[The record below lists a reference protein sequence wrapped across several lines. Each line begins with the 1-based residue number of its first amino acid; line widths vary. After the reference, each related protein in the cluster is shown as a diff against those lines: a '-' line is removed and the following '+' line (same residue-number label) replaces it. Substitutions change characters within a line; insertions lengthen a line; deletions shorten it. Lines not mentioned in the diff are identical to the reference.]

1 MTSTGPG
8 LEIRRV
14 AREELPA
21 FFETVSIVFLEPMD
35 AVAVADA
42 IAPFWELERVWAAWD
57 GAVAAATFRSWASEI
72 TLPGGATLP
81 AAAVAGV
88 ATRPTHR
95 RRGLLR
101 ALAAAEHAAARERG
115 EAVAMLYASEFP
127 IYGRFGYGS
136 AALQAVWTVDVRST
150 AFHAGDVSAISFV
163 TRQEARAILPAVFER
178 HRAGQ
183 VGEIRRRDYRW
194 DDDLGL
200 VTFPWEKPWNGFV
213 IVHRDG
219 SGDPDGYARYTVDG
233 KWEDRQ
239 PRGTVE
245 VQELIAV
252 GDRAYA
258 DLWHFLGQVDLIA
271 TVRAERRAVRE
282 RLPWLLTNQ
291 RAARVG
297 EVGDGLFVLLLDA
310 ARALATR
317 TYEGSDRLVLD
328 VVPPPAAPELGPGRL
343 ELDATPDGA
352 ACRPTRRSPDLTVP
366 LAALGAACLGGVPL
380 AWAADAYG
388 GIDEHVRGS
397 LARADRL
404 FRTIGDPWCSTFF

>member
-1 MTSTGPG
+1 
-8 LEIRRV
+8 
-14 AREELPA
+14 
-21 FFETVSIVFLEPMD
+21 
-35 AVAVADA
+35 
-42 IAPFWELERVWAAWD
+42 
-57 GAVAAATFRSWASEI
+57 
-72 TLPGGATLP
+72 
-81 AAAVAGV
+81 
-88 ATRPTHR
+88 
-95 RRGLLR
+95 
-101 ALAAAEHAAARERG
+101 
-115 EAVAMLYASEFP
+115 
-127 IYGRFGYGS
+127 
-136 AALQAVWTVDVRST
+136 VDVRST
-150 AFHAGDVSAISFV
+150 AFHAGDASPISFV
-163 TRQEARAILPAVFER
+163 TRKEARAILPAVFER

-239 PRGTVE
+239 PRGAIE

-258 DLWHFLGQVDLIA
+258 DLWRFLGQVDLVA

-297 EVGDGLFVLLLDA
+297 EAGDGLFVLLLDA

-317 TYEGSDRLVLD
+317 TYERSDHLVLD
-328 VVPPPAAPELGPGRL
+328 VVSPAAAPELGPGRL
-343 ELDATPDGA
+343 ELDATSGGA